1 MPQPSVSCHYWPD
14 WDVHL
19 ACQSKVYECVTSKE
33 ERNIGREQSGI
44 VLIYQ
49 NLKTFSRSLS
59 LCNSQIL
66 PQIQPAINLSM
77 IMRWSLLCFTL
88 SFYLLL
94 VKGFGIVPMCSSQME
109 RMFNTTR
116 IPGIETGATRPQR
129 VNMCLHP
136 MLCYVQCYL
145 LSLLSLIFSST
156 LFWVSQRFS
165 CK

>member
-94 VKGFGIVPMCSSQME
+94 VKGFGDRPDVFQSNGEDVQHDTHPGHRDRCHSTAACQHVFTSDALLCAMLSTELII
-109 RMFNTTR
+109 FNLF
-116 IPGIETGATRPQR
+116 INSFLGLPK
-129 VNMCLHP
+129 
-136 MLCYVQCYL
+136 
-145 LSLLSLIFSST
+145 IFM
-156 LFWVSQRFS
+156 
-165 CK
+165 